1 MASTDLFSLGIAT
14 LACLR
19 LVSLFALRGDSGTLK
34 PCAWRGDMGVLELCV
49 VGSGDSMVVSTLDL
63 DLVESA
69 GGGGWL
75 CPSP

>member
-1 MASTDLFSLGIAT
+1 
-14 LACLR
+14 
-19 LVSLFALRGDSGTLK
+19 
-34 PCAWRGDMGVLELCV
+34 MGVLELCV